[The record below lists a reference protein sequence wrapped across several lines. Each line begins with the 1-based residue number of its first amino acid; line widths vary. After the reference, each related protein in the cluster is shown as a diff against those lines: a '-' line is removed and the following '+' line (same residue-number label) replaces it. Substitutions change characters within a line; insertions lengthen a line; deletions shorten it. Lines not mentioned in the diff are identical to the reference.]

1 MSKLQQAIDNL
12 HEADREAAKRNG
24 VSRIHPVSRLLVCVA
39 YIGIV
44 VSFHKYD
51 IGGLLGMSLF
61 IVITGIL
68 EDLSFV
74 KGFQRIK
81 YILVFV
87 VLLGA
92 VNLFLDRSVIMRT
105 GSIIVTGGMISM
117 ITLLTKGIL
126 TVYSTYYLF
135 MYTGIEQLCRALRCL
150 KVPKG
155 GVTVVLLIYRYI
167 IVLLK
172 EIQRMSQAYQ
182 LRAPGQKG
190 IHIKAWGSYAGLLLL
205 RSMER
210 AQNVYDS
217 MLLRGYDGEF
227 QYEILEQKETGKGL
241 SIVYA
246 AGWIGVFILL
256 RFVPVFQII
265 GNVFI
270 SASR

>member
-12 HEADREAAKRNG
+12 HEADREADKRSG
-24 VSRIHPVSRLLVCVA
+24 KSRIHPVSRLLVCMA

-51 IGGLLGMSLF
+51 VTGLLGMSLF
-61 IVITGIL
+61 IIITGIL
-68 EDLSFV
+68 EDLSFI

-92 VNLFLDRSVIMRT
+92 VNPFLDKGIVMQT
-105 GSIIVTGGMISM
+105 GSITVTGGMLSM
-117 ITLLTKGIL
+117 ITLLIKGIL
-126 TVYSTYYLF
+126 TVYCAYHMF
-135 MYTGIEQLCRALRCL
+135 MCTGIEQLCRALRCL

-172 EIQRMSQAYQ
+172 EIQRMSLAYR

-190 IHIKAWGSYAGLLLL
+190 IHIKAWGSFAGLLLL

-210 AQNVYDS
+210 AQIVYDS

-227 QYEILEQKETGKGL
+227 RYEILGQEKTGKGL
-241 SIVYA
+241 SIAYT
-246 AGWIGVFILL
+246 AGWIGIFILL
-256 RFVPVFQII
+256 RCFPVVQMVGDMII
-265 GNVFI
+265 SPG
-270 SASR
+270 R

>member
-12 HEADREAAKRNG
+12 HEADREAGKRSG
-24 VSRIHPVSRLLVCVA
+24 KSRIHPVSRLLVCVA

-51 IGGLLGMSLF
+51 VTGLLGMSLF
-61 IVITGIL
+61 IIITGIL
-68 EDLSFV
+68 EDLSFI

-87 VLLGA
+87 ALLGI
-92 VNLFLDRSVIMRT
+92 VNPFLDKR
-105 GSIIVTGGMISM
+105 IVMQPGGVALTGGILSM
-117 ITLLTKGIL
+117 ITLFIKGIL
-126 TVYSTYYLF
+126 TVYSAYYMF
-135 MYTGIEQLCRALRCL
+135 MCTGIEQLCRALRCL

-172 EIQRMSQAYQ
+172 EIQRMSLAYQ

-190 IHIKAWGSYAGLLLL
+190 IHIKAWGSFAGLLLL

-227 QYEILEQKETGKGL
+227 RYEILEQKKTGEGL
-241 SIVYA
+241 SAAYA
-246 AGWIGVFILL
+246 AGWIGIFVLF
-256 RFVPVFQII
+256 RFVPVFQMI
-265 GNVFI
+265 GNIFI
-270 SASR
+270 STSR